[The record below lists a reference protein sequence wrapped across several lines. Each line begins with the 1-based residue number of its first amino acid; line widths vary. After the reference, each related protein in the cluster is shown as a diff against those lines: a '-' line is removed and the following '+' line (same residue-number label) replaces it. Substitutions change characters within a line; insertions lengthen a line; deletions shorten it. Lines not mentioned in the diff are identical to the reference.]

1 MNKTMKENPM
11 DQKIKL
17 DTRQLLGFRLLH
29 ANAPSSSLEAKIGM
43 GKGDPILIS
52 TLGAKIGLVKPGS
65 E

>member
-1 MNKTMKENPM
+1 M

-43 GKGDPILIS
+43 GKGDDPILIS